1 MKTFSQ
7 TGFARSLR
15 ILSVALVTLGLWA
28 PHAAKAS
35 PYSVA
40 PRTANGGVSPHA
52 PNFTYSIDDGS
63 SEQSIGLT
71 SGGNLLCLNAFTTG
85 SNNIINS
92 ISIAWGTPAFP
103 DPTLIGLPYTA
114 VLWND
119 PNGDGSPTDATV
131 LTTQTGVITSQGSD
145 TFLVSLL
152 TPTTVLTT
160 HFFVGFV
167 INQLPGQFPAS
178 QDTDNPVL
186 NGSWVSLGG
195 NINNLSDA
203 ATIASFGFPGNWLIR
218 ADAVPEPPPW
228 AMMAMG
234 AVVLIGVQRLVR
246 RKMVK
251 V

>member
-7 TGFARSLR
+7 TEFARSLR

-28 PHAAKAS
+28 PHVAKAS
-35 PYSVA
+35 PYSLA
-40 PRTANGGVSPHA
+40 PRTANGDVSRHA

-71 SGGNLLCLNAFTTG
+71 SGGNLLCLNAFATG
-85 SNNIINS
+85 SNDIITS

-114 VLWND
+114 YLWND
-119 PNGDGSPTDATV
+119 PNGDGSPTDAQV
-131 LTTQTGVITSQGSD
+131 LTSAPGVITSQGTD
-145 TFLVSLL
+145 TFLISSI
-152 TPTTVLTT
+152 TPTHVTTT

-178 QDTDNPVL
+178 QDTDNPVS

-195 NINNLSDA
+195 NPNNLSDA
-203 ATIASFGFPGNWLIR
+203 QTIASVGFPGNWMIR
-218 ADAVPEPPPW
+218 ADAVPEPSTY
-228 AMMAMG
+228 A
-234 AVVLIGVQRLVR
+234 LVGLGLAGIVFLGR
-246 RKMVK
+246 RPSRVAK
-251 V
+251 